1 MTGSLSFGPI
11 EKAVYNA
18 EEALLFLGLDS
29 VRSLERLVQQKRL
42 IPLRIAKCNLF
53 AKRELEDFVT
63 REIEREWK
71 LRNAD

>member
-1 MTGSLSFGPI
+1 MTGCPSFGPI

-18 EEALLFLGLDS
+18 EEAAVFLGLDS

-53 AKRELEDFVT
+53 AKRELEDFVS
-63 REIEREWK
+63 REMDREWK
-71 LRNAD
+71 LRHGD

>member
-1 MTGSLSFGPI
+1 MTGCPSFGPI

-18 EEALLFLGLDS
+18 EEAAVFLGLDS

-53 AKRELEDFVT
+53 AKRELEDFVS
-63 REIEREWK
+63 REMEREWK
-71 LRNAD
+71 LRHGD

>member
-1 MTGSLSFGPI
+1 MTGCPSFGPI

-18 EEALLFLGLDS
+18 EEAAVFLGLDS

-53 AKRELEDFVT
+53 AKRELEDFVS
-63 REIEREWK
+63 RELDREWK
-71 LRNAD
+71 LRHGD

>member
-1 MTGSLSFGPI
+1 MTGCPSFGPI

-18 EEALLFLGLDS
+18 EEAAVFLGLDS

-53 AKRELEDFVT
+53 AKRELEDFVS
-63 REIEREWK
+63 RELEREWK
-71 LRNAD
+71 LRHRD